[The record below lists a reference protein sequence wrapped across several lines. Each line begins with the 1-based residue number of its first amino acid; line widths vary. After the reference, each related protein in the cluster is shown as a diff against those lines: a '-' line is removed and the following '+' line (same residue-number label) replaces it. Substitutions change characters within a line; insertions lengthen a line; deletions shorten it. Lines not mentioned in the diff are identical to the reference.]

1 MRQYTMGME
10 IVELD
15 KMRNRTQERK
25 NRINE
30 EIVGRIVALG
40 LN

>member
-1 MRQYTMGME
+1 ME